1 MKQTIFQV
9 DAFTK
14 KAFQGNPAGVMIL
27 KEDLEDVLMQTIAME
42 MNLSE
47 TAFVNISEAPFNI
60 RFFTPTSEIP
70 LCGHATLAT
79 AHLLYENKTIAEDES
94 IEFKSKG
101 GLLKISKVD
110 TGIKM
115 VFPAYEISK
124 TETPK
129 KFKELIGFTPLEV
142 YQCSSEWI
150 IAIAN
155 NEKDIKDAKP
165 VFNKM
170 IENGLGHLMITAL
183 SERDSIDFVVRC
195 FVTIYGI
202 DEDPVTGSAQCG
214 LVPVWNL
221 RTGKSEF
228 FAEQISERT
237 GQLHVK
243 LVDDTVEIIGNA
255 VTIFEAQI
263 NL

>member
-1 MKQTIFQV
+1 M
-9 DAFTK
+9 
-14 KAFQGNPAGVMIL
+14 
-27 KEDLEDVLMQTIAME
+27 
-42 MNLSE
+42 
-47 TAFVNISEAPFNI
+47 
-60 RFFTPTSEIP
+60 
-70 LCGHATLAT
+70 
-79 AHLLYENKTIAEDES
+79 
-94 IEFKSKG
+94 
-101 GLLKISKVD
+101 
-110 TGIKM
+110 
-115 VFPAYEISK
+115 
-124 TETPK
+124 
-129 KFKELIGFTPLEV
+129 EV
-142 YQCSSEWI
+142 YKCSSDWT

>member
-79 AHLLYENKTIAEDES
+79 AHLLYENKTIAENEP

-129 KFKELIGFTPLEV
+129 KFKELIGFTPL
-142 YQCSSEWI
+142 
-150 IAIAN
+150 
-155 NEKDIKDAKP
+155 
-165 VFNKM
+165 
-170 IENGLGHLMITAL
+170 
-183 SERDSIDFVVRC
+183 
-195 FVTIYGI
+195 
-202 DEDPVTGSAQCG
+202 
-214 LVPVWNL
+214 
-221 RTGKSEF
+221 
-228 FAEQISERT
+228 
-237 GQLHVK
+237 
-243 LVDDTVEIIGNA
+243 
-255 VTIFEAQI
+255 
-263 NL
+263 